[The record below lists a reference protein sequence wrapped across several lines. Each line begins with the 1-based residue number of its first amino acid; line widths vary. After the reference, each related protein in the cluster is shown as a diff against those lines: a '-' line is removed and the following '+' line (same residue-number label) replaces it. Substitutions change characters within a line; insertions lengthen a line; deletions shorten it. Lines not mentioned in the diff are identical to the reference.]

1 MSGIDDRHR
10 NENGR
15 IERKH
20 GNSKIGNM
28 KDQYPELK
36 NFPDDATLGELRSRY
51 SVDSLDALI
60 RELRK
65 R

>member
-1 MSGIDDRHR
+1 VSGLVNRHR
-10 NENGR
+10 NEDGR
-15 IERKH
+15 IGRKH

-36 NFPDDATLGELRSRY
+36 NFPNNAALGEIRDRY
-51 SVDSLDALI
+51 NVDSLDALLC
-60 RELRK
+60 ELRK

>member
-1 MSGIDDRHR
+1 MSGLDNRHR

-20 GNSKIGNM
+20 GNSKIGSM
-28 KDQYPELK
+28 KVQYPELK
-36 NFPDDATLGELRSRY
+36 NFPDNATLGEIRDRY
-51 SVDSLDALI
+51 NVDSLDALL

>member
-1 MSGIDDRHR
+1 MSGLDDRHR

-15 IERKH
+15 FERKH

-36 NFPDDATLGELRSRY
+36 NFSDNATLGELRDRY
-51 SVDSLDALI
+51 NVDSLDALL